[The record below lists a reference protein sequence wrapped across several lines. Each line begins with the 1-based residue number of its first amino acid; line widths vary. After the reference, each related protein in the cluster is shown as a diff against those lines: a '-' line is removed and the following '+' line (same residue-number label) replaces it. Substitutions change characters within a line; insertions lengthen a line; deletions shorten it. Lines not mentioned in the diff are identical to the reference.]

1 MLNVLEKHP
10 QFFSHRKLSLMSKKQ
25 PLAKI
30 TAVNVKT
37 IVCIIESFLENF
49 QCKNPHSNEGSLVLH
64 AASDVPGT
72 MLGESQA
79 KGLRKI
85 SLESNKV
92 GRRISGFQKTLSTY

>member
-10 QFFSHRKLSLMSKKQ
+10 QFFSHRKLSLMSKNKY
-25 PLAKI
+25 I
-30 TAVNVKT
+30 TVASRRSLHT